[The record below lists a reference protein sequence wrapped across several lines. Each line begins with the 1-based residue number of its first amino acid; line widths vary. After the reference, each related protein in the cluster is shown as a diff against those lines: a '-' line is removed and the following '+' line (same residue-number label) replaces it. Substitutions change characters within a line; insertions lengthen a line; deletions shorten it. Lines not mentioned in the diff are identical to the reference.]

1 MSLEELVERVSE
13 FIMAHPNERDC
24 WQKAPA
30 LSGILA
36 WDKPR
41 FRSEAKR
48 WIDRAIA
55 TQKSDGNLSYADFH
69 TSPGHVRS
77 FTPIAS
83 ETASIGVPV
92 LDMFERTKEARYLES
107 ARLQYEAL
115 LAAPRTESGAI
126 WSRGEG
132 PEVWIDFTYLMCPF
146 MVRYG
151 IAANDPKAIDLAF
164 EQFRVYVEPLL
175 DSRKNLARHAWCEK
189 PDHYPQSTFWARG
202 NTWLLCA
209 CVELISLAGD
219 HSGAAFVKEI
229 YAKVITAMAAM
240 QDRSG
245 YFMHILDDPL
255 SNLEASSTL
264 MFAYAAERGVQLGID
279 VPSLGSSLRERGLK
293 AFRVVAGSVEPSG
306 LVPGV
311 ALVPGGPGVGFGWTL
326 FGQGF
331 FLLAAHALREQ
342 LKDFEA

>member
-1 MSLEELVERVSE
+1 MSLEKLVERVTE
-13 FIMAHPNERDC
+13 FTVTHPAERDC

-36 WDKPR
+36 WDDPR
-41 FRSEAKR
+41 YRAHAKR
-48 WIDRAIA
+48 WIDRAVA

-69 TSPGHVRS
+69 PSPGHAKT
-77 FTPIAS
+77 FTPLAS
-83 ETASIGVPV
+83 ETASLGVPV
-92 LDMFERTKEARYLES
+92 LDMYARTGEARYIDS
-107 ARLQYEAL
+107 ARRQYEAL

-151 IAANDPKAIDLAF
+151 IAAEQPKAIDMAF
-164 EQFRVYVEPLL
+164 EQLRAHVEPLV
-175 DSRKNLARHAWCEK
+175 DAKKQLARHAWCEK
-189 PDHYPQSTFWARG
+189 PDHFPQSTFWARG

-209 CVELISLAGD
+209 CVELLALASE
-219 HSGAAFVKEI
+219 HPGASMVRET
-229 YAKVITAMAAM
+229 YANVIRSMASY
-240 QDRSG
+240 QDASG

-279 VPSLGSSLRERGLK
+279 VPGMGGELRERAVK

-331 FLLAAHALREQ
+331 FLLAAHALRDQ
-342 LKDFEA
+342 LGDLHD